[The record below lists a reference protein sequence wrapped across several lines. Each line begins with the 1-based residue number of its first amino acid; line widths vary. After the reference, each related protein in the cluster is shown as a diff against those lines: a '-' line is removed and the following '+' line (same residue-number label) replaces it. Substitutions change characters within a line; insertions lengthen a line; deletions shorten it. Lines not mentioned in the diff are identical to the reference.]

1 MLRLLLILGNGWAD
15 CAEIWYAIG
24 VPLVIVYAVIT
35 VGVSLHVR
43 TCTPRFCISE
53 TAWLIVFKVGVWG
66 GGHYRSAFQESWVG
80 VHPHVRTCARA
91 HRLFHISRTDWPIA
105 LEIECL
111 AWDPIVM
118 RYAKVGGGVTAQCT
132 YARASPVPLSRKPLS
147 PTPGGAPKQAYLFH
161 ARSFIAK
168 HGVLLVAWIKPRCQ
182 CLQLYSCTSW
192 DRK

>member
-15 CAEIWYAIG
+15 CAEIWYTIG

-66 GGHYRSAFQESWVG
+66 GGHYRSAFHKSWVG
-80 VHPHVRTCARA
+80 VHPHVRMCA
-91 HRLFHISRTDWPIA
+91 
-105 LEIECL
+105 
-111 AWDPIVM
+111 PIVPYLKNRLTDCAWNWM
-118 RYAKVGGGVTAQCT
+118 FGLRSNSDEVCKSRRWGDCTVHIRTCVSSSVVSETAEP
-132 YARASPVPLSRKPLS
+132 Y
-147 PTPGGAPKQAYLFH
+147 PGGAPKQAYLFH

-168 HGVLLVAWIKPRCQ
+168 HGILLVAWIKPRCQ
-182 CLQLYSCTSW
+182 CLRPEIENNW
-192 DRK
+192 RVVN